1 MEANKLE
8 MTIEALLFV
17 SRTPLPAAMIAKA
30 AGVDAK
36 LARDAL
42 ASLSEFYRDRGIVLE
57 EVAGG
62 WQLRTNPACAESI
75 KKHLQTK
82 PVRLTKQALETMSMI
97 AYMQPVTKARVEE
110 IRGVDSSAVIK
121 FLMDHGFVRIIGQKE
136 VPGRPFL
143 YGTTRYFLEFF
154 GLKSLSDM
162 PRLQEQIEL
171 TQEDMVGIDEG
182 GGEAEEEEAPA
193 QDSDFLGEISTLLGE
208 IKKEDEGGGV
218 KKDDEPGE
226 PKE

>member
-1 MEANKLE
+1 MEENRLE

-17 SRTPLPAAMIAKA
+17 SRTPLSAAMIAKA

-36 LARDAL
+36 LARDTL
-42 ASLSEFYRDRGIVLE
+42 SSLCEFYRNRGIILE

-62 WQLRTNPACAESI
+62 WQLRTNPRCAETI

-82 PVRLTKQALETMSMI
+82 PVRLTRQALETLSMI
-97 AYMQPVTKARVEE
+97 AYMQPITKARIEE
-110 IRGVDSSAVIK
+110 IRGVDTSAVIK

-136 VPGRPFL
+136 VPGRPYL

-162 PRLQEQIEL
+162 PRLQEQLEL
-171 TQEDMVGIDEG
+171 TQEEMVGLDEG
-182 GGEAEEEEAPA
+182 AGEEEARA
-193 QDSDFLGEISTLLGE
+193 QDPDFLGEISSLLGE
-208 IKKEDEGGGV
+208 IKKEDEDTAI
-218 KKDDEPGE
+218 KDDEPE
-226 PKE
+226 PEK